1 VTLLVIALFII
12 NTYVYTNLRQRYI
25 EDIKNNFTTQAQI
38 LSNRVLLAV
47 NEHDNT
53 IDKLTVSQIIEQIG
67 HLIEGRV
74 LIVNSSKIV
83 IFDSFHTLNDEKI
96 DIYEVNRAIRGE
108 NVSNIYQFNTHGK
121 AMYISVP
128 IMQLDRIHGVV
139 LISTSMDGV
148 YESIENVQR
157 MLFAISLI
165 TLVLVTIVSVFFAN
179 IISKPIKELT
189 IAMKRSARGVLNER
203 IEIIANDE
211 IGQLAHAYNFMNTKL
226 SHIEKQRREFV
237 ANVSHELKTPLASIK
252 ILAESLIGDKKSN
265 INTHREFLIDIN
277 SEMDR
282 LNNIVNELL
291 VLVDLDEAKL
301 ELKLKSYSLNRVV
314 DKVVATILPLAS
326 KRNIEV
332 RVEHKDNVQIVIDQE
347 KIHQAL
353 INIIHNAEKYT
364 EKNGRINVKIYHKN
378 KYAIIEIRD
387 SGIGIPKASLPY
399 IFDRFYRVNSDR
411 ARKTGGTGIGLSIAH
426 RIVSLHQG
434 RIEVSS
440 EINKGTTFTIELPI
454 DPRQYCVT

>member
-1 VTLLVIALFII
+1 MIALFII

-25 EDIKNNFTTQAQI
+25 EEIKNNFTTQAQI

-47 NEHDNT
+47 NELDNT
-53 IDKLTVSQIIEQIG
+53 IDKLTVSKIIEQIG

-74 LIVNSSKIV
+74 LIIDSSKIV
-83 IFDSFHTLNDEKI
+83 IFDSFHILNDEEI
-96 DIYEVNRAIRGE
+96 DIYEVDRAIRGE

-139 LISTSMDGV
+139 FISTSMDGV
-148 YESIENVQR
+148 YESIDNVQK
-157 MLFAISLI
+157 MLFVISLI

-189 IAMKRSARGVLNER
+189 IAMKRTARGVLNER

-252 ILAESLIGDKKSN
+252 ILAESLIGDKKAN
-265 INTHREFLIDIN
+265 IDTHREFLIDIN

-282 LNNIVNELL
+282 LNNIINELL

-301 ELKLKSYSLNRVV
+301 ALKLKSYSLNLVV
-314 DKVVATILPLAS
+314 DKVVATILPLAE
-326 KRNIEV
+326 KRNIKV
-332 RVEHKDNVQIVIDQE
+332 RVEHKDNVQIVIDQG

-353 INIIHNAEKYT
+353 INVIHNAEKYT
-364 EKNGRINVKIYHKN
+364 EKNGCINIKIYYKS
-378 KYAIIEIRD
+378 KYATIEIRD

-434 RIEVSS
+434 KIEVSS

-454 DPRQYCVT
+454 DPRQYCVK